1 MPTSRVVAAERGDAA
16 RPQPSRGGR
25 KHGGDRIRRAREGQ
39 PPRHSRH
46 RVERQI
52 LRFGRSGN
60 RFGRK
65 RFRRLASCAEIDH
78 ELGDRH
84 SRRDET
90 EDNARLGS
98 RRRHGDRLVDRHE
111 MLELSFQDTQGRQR
125 RVSAGQRVEPP
136 EQQVDAMRDRRASL
150 RSAGEDGVEMHRIAV
165 AGNGGEPRLI
175 GRGEGSFR

>member
-1 MPTSRVVAAERGDAA
+1 
-16 RPQPSRGGR
+16 
-25 KHGGDRIRRAREGQ
+25 
-39 PPRHSRH
+39 
-46 RVERQI
+46 
-52 LRFGRSGN
+52 
-60 RFGRK
+60 
-65 RFRRLASCAEIDH
+65 
-78 ELGDRH
+78 
-84 SRRDET
+84 
-90 EDNARLGS
+90 
-98 RRRHGDRLVDRHE
+98 